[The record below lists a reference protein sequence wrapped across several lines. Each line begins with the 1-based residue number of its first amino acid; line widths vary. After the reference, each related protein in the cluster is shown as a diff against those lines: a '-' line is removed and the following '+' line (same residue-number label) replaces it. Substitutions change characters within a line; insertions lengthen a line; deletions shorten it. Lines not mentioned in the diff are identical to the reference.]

1 MDWEKMTKINS
12 DMSLDGDYVFFDIE
26 TTGFNPLY
34 NKIIEIGAVKIS
46 GRKMADR
53 FGTFVNPGNPVSDR
67 IEQLTGINNDMLMN
81 APCIEEA
88 LPEFLKFTDHCVMV
102 AHNAYFD
109 MGFIISEGKK
119 LGIRTQYTVIDTVEM
134 TKMLLPQLN
143 RHTLPV
149 VAETLHVS
157 LENHQRAVDY
167 AGCVAEIFVKLT
179 GCLCGYGI
187 CLKKQQEKE
196 QGVFS
201 VGGQMNFICA
211 LPSFYVTTY
220 LYT

>member
-1 MDWEKMTKINS
+1 MGKTTKMNN
-12 DMSLDGDYVFFDIE
+12 DMALDGDYVFFDIE
-26 TTGFNPLY
+26 TTGFEPLY
-34 NKIIEIGAVKIS
+34 NKIIEIGAVKRLG
-46 GRKMADR
+46 GRMVDR
-53 FGTFVNPGNPVSDR
+53 FSAFVNPGNPVSDK

-81 APCIEEA
+81 APGIEEV
-88 LPEFLKFTDHCVMV
+88 LSDFLKFTDHCVMV

-109 MGFIISEGKK
+109 MGFIISEGQK
-119 LGIRTQYTVIDTVEM
+119 LGIRTHYTIIDTVEM

-143 RHTLPV
+143 RHTLPA

-179 GCLCGYGI
+179 GCLCTHGI

-201 VGGQMNFICA
+201 VDEQMNFICA

-220 LYT
+220 LHT

>member
-1 MDWEKMTKINS
+1 
-12 DMSLDGDYVFFDIE
+12 
-26 TTGFNPLY
+26 
-34 NKIIEIGAVKIS
+34 
-46 GRKMADR
+46 
-53 FGTFVNPGNPVSDR
+53 
-67 IEQLTGINNDMLMN
+67 
-81 APCIEEA
+81 
-88 LPEFLKFTDHCVMV
+88 
-102 AHNAYFD
+102 
-109 MGFIISEGKK
+109 
-119 LGIRTQYTVIDTVEM
+119 M

-143 RHTLPV
+143 RHALPV

-211 LPSFYVTTY
+211 LPSFYVKTY